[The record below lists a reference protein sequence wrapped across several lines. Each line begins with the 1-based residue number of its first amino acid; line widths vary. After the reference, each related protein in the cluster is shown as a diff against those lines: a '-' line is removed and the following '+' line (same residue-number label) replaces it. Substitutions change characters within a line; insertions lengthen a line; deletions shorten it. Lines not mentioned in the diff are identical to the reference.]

1 METTQHITTI
11 NEKVVFSGKGKG
23 IALGISAVGL
33 ILVLVAVF
41 ARPSGV
47 PEEMYN
53 TRLWANFL
61 LSNFY
66 FTAIAATS
74 VLIIAIQ
81 YLANAGWFTAL
92 LRIPQAIS
100 AWLPFAFVSF
110 LIIILSS
117 LVSNHG
123 GMYYLYVWSHLDE
136 VKKSELL
143 TAKQPWLNMPFFA
156 IRMIIYFG
164 LWILISRM
172 YVKQSRLEDA
182 NGGILNFNRSWK
194 LSAYALPAYG
204 VTFSMACWDWLM
216 SLEPEW
222 YSTMYMVNV
231 FASAF
236 VLTWVVIALIAMIL
250 QSNGHMKFINENHYH
265 DLGKFIFA
273 FSVFW
278 AYTWVGQFLLIWYAN
293 LPEEIKY
300 FKYRWATYN
309 WHMLWLT
316 NLIMNFVFPF
326 LFLMMRNAKRRTWS
340 LGFAGVI
347 LLMCKYS
354 DWYLLVMPKIVG
366 NAAGFGFPEIGFFL
380 LYLGLFAFVV
390 GNALSK
396 ANIAPLNHPYLG
408 ESLHHEI

>member
-1 METTQHITTI
+1 METTQHIATV
-11 NEKVVFSGKGKG
+11 NEKVVFTSKGKG

-33 ILVLVAVF
+33 ILVLIAIF
-41 ARPSGV
+41 ARPAGI
-47 PEEMYN
+47 PEEMYT

-66 FTAIAATS
+66 FTAIAATA
-74 VLIIAIQ
+74 VLIMAIQ

-92 LRIPQAIS
+92 LRIPQALT
-100 AWLPFAFVSF
+100 AWLPFAFISF
-110 LIIILSS
+110 LILIGSS
-117 LVSNHG
+117 LVSSHG
-123 GMYYLYVWSHLDE
+123 GMYYLYEWTHLEE

-143 TAKQPWLNMPFFA
+143 TAKQPYLNLPFFA
-156 IRMIIYFG
+156 IRICIYF
-164 LWILISRM
+164 LAWIFIART
-172 YVKQSRLEDA
+172 YRKQSLLEDA
-182 NGGILNFNRSWK
+182 NGGIENFNKSWK
-194 LSAYALPAYG
+194 LSVFGMFAYG
-204 VTFSMACWDWLM
+204 IFFSFACWDLLM

-236 VLTWVVIALIAMIL
+236 VLTWVVIALIVMIL
-250 QSNGHMKFINENHYH
+250 QSNNYMGFINENHYH

-278 AYTWVGQFLLIWYAN
+278 TYTWVGQFLLIWYAN

-300 FKYRWATYN
+300 FRYRWATYN
-309 WHMLWLT
+309 WHVLWLM

-326 LFLMMRNAKRRTWS
+326 LVLMMRNAKRRSGW
-340 LGFAGVI
+340 LGFVCI
-347 LLMCKYS
+347 VMLMCKYL
-354 DWYLLVMPKIVG
+354 DWYMLVMPKIVG